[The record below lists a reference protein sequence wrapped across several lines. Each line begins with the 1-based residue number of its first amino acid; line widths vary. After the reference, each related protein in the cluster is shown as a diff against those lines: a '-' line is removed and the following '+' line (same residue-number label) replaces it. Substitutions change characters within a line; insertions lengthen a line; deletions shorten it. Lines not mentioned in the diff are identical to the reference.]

1 VLDGRLQKRYL
12 QLVAGQMN
20 AAQQVAA
27 GIKALPGPNRAFAA
41 TQGAWRFF
49 ANARVT
55 LPKLVEPV
63 RSLAREAVA
72 ESPSPYALVA
82 HDWSKLDY
90 AAHTSKT
97 DITQLSHQTD
107 WGYELRTALLIDAHD
122 GATLAPM
129 ELELKAADGVHSTRY
144 ARVQKTVT
152 HLSQLLPTMQAS
164 RAWKLPKTL
173 VHVIDREADSLAH
186 YREWQARGH
195 LFLVRAD
202 FTRKVVFRE
211 TSHGLPDIAAKL
223 RDEGAFR
230 ATREVTIRGQTG
242 MQFVAEAAVKLNR
255 PARTRTPAGR
265 TKTTGQPLP
274 LRLVIVHVRDE
285 QGTLLAEWFLLTNV
299 PVAVPSETIALWYY
313 WRWRIESF
321 HKLLKSGG
329 HQVNRWQ
336 QETAP
341 AIAKRLLVTA
351 MACVVVWQL
360 ERSTTPAAEECK
372 TVLVRLSGRQMKR
385 DRPVTPTALLAGLHM
400 LLAML
405 QLLEQYTPE
414 QLKTLAHQ
422 ALPFLNPGG

>member
-1 VLDGRLQKRYL
+1 
-12 QLVAGQMN
+12 
-20 AAQQVAA
+20 
-27 GIKALPGPNRAFAA
+27 
-41 TQGAWRFF
+41 
-49 ANARVT
+49 
-55 LPKLVEPV
+55 
-63 RSLAREAVA
+63 
-72 ESPSPYALVA
+72 
-82 HDWSKLDY
+82 
-90 AAHTSKT
+90 
-97 DITQLSHQTD
+97 
-107 WGYELRTALLIDAHD
+107 
-122 GATLAPM
+122 
-129 ELELKAADGVHSTRY
+129 
-144 ARVQKTVT
+144 
-152 HLSQLLPTMQAS
+152 MQAS

-202 FTRKVVFRE
+202 FTRKVLFRE
-211 TSHGLPDIAAKL
+211 TSHGLPGITAGLPGITAGLPDIAAKL
-223 RDEGAFR
+223 RDDGAFR

-265 TKTTGQPLP
+265 TKTAGKPLP

-329 HQVNRWQ
+329 HQVNHWQ

-341 AIAKRLLVTA
+341 AITKRLLVTA

-385 DRPVTPTALLAGLHM
+385 HRPVTPTALLAGLHM